1 MAIIASRPPRQDSAG
16 FLRPDPAATPSGHTA
31 TIALGVT
38 LAIQVFTALAGVATA
53 VLAPEIARDFG
64 VPAKLVG
71 VFVGLL
77 YVGSMTASLASGHF
91 IARRGAIRVSQV
103 CVVLCAAG
111 IALIA
116 LLPPSAVAMLAVA
129 PLIIGLGYGAVTP
142 ASSELLARTAP
153 PERLALTF
161 SIKQT
166 GVPGGAALGG
176 AVLPPLALAF
186 GWRPGLLAVAA
197 CGVVIVA
204 LAQST
209 RRRLDVIGAVRPF
222 SLAALIAPLRVVLAH
237 RTLAELSIVGFIYA
251 AMQMCL
257 TSFLVVYLTETL
269 GYPLIAAGL
278 ALTTA
283 NVGGV
288 AGRIAWGAVADH
300 WIAPRRLLG
309 VIGIATAACAFGAAS
324 FSAAWPHAA
333 LLMVAAIFGAT
344 AIGWNGV
351 QLSQVAR
358 HAPPGQAGA
367 ITGASGFITFAGVVS
382 GPPLFALLAVVTDS
396 YRAGFVIFG
405 AACLLCG
412 SALLIRS
419 R

>member
-1 MAIIASRPPRQDSAG
+1 MKIAPASPPSAST
-16 FLRPDPAATPSGHTA
+16 AA
-31 TIALGVT
+31 IALFAT
-38 LAIQVFTALAGVATA
+38 LSIQVFTALTGAAIA
-53 VLAPEIARDFG
+53 VLAPEIARDFS

-91 IARRGAIRVSQV
+91 IARSGAIRVSQV
-103 CVVLCAAG
+103 CVALCAAG
-111 IALIA
+111 IALVA
-116 LLPPSAVAMLAVA
+116 LLPSSAVAMLAIA

-166 GVPGGAALGG
+166 GVPGGAALAG
-176 AVLPPLALAF
+176 AVLPPLALAV
-186 GWRPGLLAVAA
+186 GWRPALLLVGV
-197 CGVVIVA
+197 CGVVIAV

-209 RRRLDVIGAVRPF
+209 RRRLDIVGTDRPF
-222 SLAALIAPLRVVLAH
+222 SLAALTAPLRIVLRH
-237 RTLAELSIVGFIYA
+237 HQLAELSIVGFIYA

-257 TSFLVVYLTETL
+257 MSFLVVYLTEAL
-269 GYPLIAAGL
+269 DYPLIAAGL
-278 ALTTA
+278 ALTSA

-288 AGRIAWGAVADH
+288 AGRIVWGAMADH

-309 VIGIATAACAFGAAS
+309 FIGIATGASAFAAAS
-324 FSAAWPHAA
+324 FNAAWPHAA
-333 LLMVAAIFGAT
+333 LLAVAAFFGAT

-358 HAPPGQAGA
+358 HAPPGQAGS

-382 GPPLFALLAVVTDS
+382 GPPLFALLAAVTDG
-396 YRAGFVIFG
+396 YRTGFIAFG
-405 AACLLCG
+405 ALCLLCG
-412 SALLIRS
+412 AALLLRA

>member
-1 MAIIASRPPRQDSAG
+1 LSSPRAAPSSAG
-16 FLRPDPAATPSGHTA
+16 TAA
-31 TIALGVT
+31 IALSAT
-38 LAIQVFTALAGVATA
+38 LAIQVFTALSGAAIA

-64 VPAKLVG
+64 LPAKLVG

-103 CVVLCAAG
+103 CVLLCAAG
-111 IALIA
+111 ILMVA
-116 LLPPSAVAMLAVA
+116 LLPSSAAAMLAVA

-142 ASSELLARTAP
+142 ASSELLARTARP
-153 PERLALTF
+153 DRLALTF

-166 GVPGGAALGG
+166 GVPGGAALAG
-176 AVLPPLALAF
+176 AALPALTLAI
-186 GWRPGLLAVAA
+186 GWRPALLWVVA

-204 LAQST
+204 LAQPL
-209 RRRLDVIGAVRPF
+209 RRRLDVIGADRAF
-222 SLAALIAPLRVVLAH
+222 SVAALTAPLRSVL
-237 RTLAELSIVGFIYA
+237 RDRRLAELSVVGFIYA

-257 TSFLVVYLTETL
+257 MSFLVVYLTEAL

-288 AGRIAWGAVADH
+288 AGRIAWGAIADH
-300 WIAPRRLLG
+300 WIAPRRMLG
-309 VIGIATAACAFGAAS
+309 LIGVATSACAFAAAS
-324 FSAAWPHAA
+324 FSAVWPHPAVLAVAA
-333 LLMVAAIFGAT
+333 LFGAT

-382 GPPLFALLAVVTDS
+382 GPPLFALLAAVTDG
-396 YRAGFVIFG
+396 YRTGFVVFG
-405 AACLLCG
+405 VLCLLCG
-412 SALLIRS
+412 SALLARS